1 MTDNMTDLTFNTAAI
16 EKLLRQSNKALESID
31 KSIDF
36 LAAAM
41 TGMDPLHVNV
51 AQSAWGR
58 LQRTPG
64 TPQSEPLSPPPQLAK
79 EETIKI
85 DPALL
90 ETAIETV
97 IEEEIINS
105 LTENEEPRELDEK
118 PYKESLSKKE
128 GIEIMKLTKQRL
140 KKFIKEEMLEARSA
154 AERGEEWDESRPP
167 EEHPGS
173 RRTRAVMKLEDAG
186 ESRDSALIQLLRHVQ
201 FSDEDLAVL
210 ERLID
215 VLVLERQREFREPL
229 EDGSYI
235 TDV

>member
-1 MTDNMTDLTFNTAAI
+1 MTDNMTDLTFNTTAI
-16 EKLLRQSNKALESID
+16 ENLLRQSNEALESID

-41 TGMDPLHVNV
+41 TGMDPLQVNV
-51 AQSAWGR
+51 AQAAMGR

-64 TPQSEPLSPPPQLAK
+64 MPMSEPLPPPPGLAK

-215 VLVLERQREFREPL
+215 VLVLERQREFKEPL

>member
-1 MTDNMTDLTFNTAAI
+1 MTDNMTDLTFNTTAI
-16 EKLLRQSNKALESID
+16 ENLLRQSNEALESID

-41 TGMDPLHVNV
+41 TGMDPLQVNV
-51 AQSAWGR
+51 AQAAMGR

-64 TPQSEPLSPPPQLAK
+64 MPMSEPLPPPPGLAK

>member
-1 MTDNMTDLTFNTAAI
+1 
-16 EKLLRQSNKALESID
+16 
-31 KSIDF
+31 
-36 LAAAM
+36 
-41 TGMDPLHVNV
+41 
-51 AQSAWGR
+51 
-58 LQRTPG
+58 
-64 TPQSEPLSPPPQLAK
+64 
-79 EETIKI
+79 
-85 DPALL
+85 
-90 ETAIETV
+90 
-97 IEEEIINS
+97 
-105 LTENEEPRELDEK
+105 
-118 PYKESLSKKE
+118 
-128 GIEIMKLTKQRL
+128 MKLTKQRL

-154 AERGEEWDESRPP
+154 AERGEEWDESRPT

-173 RRTRAVMKLEDAG
+173 RRTRAVMKLEEMG